1 MQAVKR
7 LSLTFLLGCL
17 VLTPALPMYAEPSF
31 PFSDVQQLNHEQL
44 QVQKYKLQR
53 LRIKQ
58 MQSYWLILRGIN
70 EKIDDLTLL
79 KMVNHSE
86 ILDEINRGQMIGNG
100 IALGGLGLGGA
111 GGLMMG
117 NVIKFNGSFWVGLAA
132 IILGAGMAITGEL
145 MAGNIGDEFSHILE
159 QPQAE
164 RFVAEYNDELKKQL
178 GIAHIQI
185 WTNIWTKCLDQFY
198 ENP

>member
-1 MQAVKR
+1 MNRTTYR
-7 LSLTFLLGCL
+7 LSLACL
-17 VLTPALPMYAEPSF
+17 IGGLVFTPVLPLFAEPSF

-58 MQSYWLILRGIN
+58 MQSYWLILRGVN
-70 EKIDDLTLL
+70 EKIDDITLL
-79 KMVNHSE
+79 KMINKVDV
-86 ILDEINRGQMIGNG
+86 LADINRGQLIGNG
-100 IALGGLGLGGA
+100 IALGGLGVAGA

-132 IILGAGMAITGEL
+132 LVLGTGMAITGEL
-145 MAGNIGDEFSHILE
+145 MAGNIGDEFSHILD

-164 RFVAEYNDELKKQL
+164 RYVAEYNEELKKQL
-178 GIAHIQI
+178 GIAHLP
-185 WTNIWTKCLDQFY
+185 NLD
-198 ENP
+198 

>member
-1 MQAVKR
+1 MQTVKR

-17 VLTPALPMYAEPSF
+17 VFTPAMPMYAEPSF

-100 IALGGLGLGGA
+100 VALGGLGLAGA

-132 IILGAGMAITGEL
+132 IILGAGMAITGEM

-178 GIAHIQI
+178 GIAHIP
-185 WTNIWTKCLDQFY
+185 NLD
-198 ENP
+198 

>member
-1 MQAVKR
+1 MMQAVKR
-7 LSLTFLLGCL
+7 LGLSFLLGCL
-17 VLTPALPMYAEPSF
+17 VLTPTLPLCAEPSF
-31 PFSDVQQLNHEQL
+31 PFSDVQQLNQEQL

-79 KMVNHSE
+79 KMINKTQVLE
-86 ILDEINRGQMIGNG
+86 DINRDQMIGNG
-100 IALGGLGLGGA
+100 VALGGLGVAGA

-132 IILGAGMAITGEL
+132 LILGGGMAITGEL

-159 QPQAE
+159 RPQAE

-178 GIAHIQI
+178 GIAHLP
-185 WTNIWTKCLDQFY
+185 NLD
-198 ENP
+198 